1 MCLFNLKS
9 IFIKDHNHPH
19 DHTAFDFRYGGCCV
33 LERQPV
39 GTSTFCAFFDRKAN
53 RTGSMVAFF
62 VSLFLRGC
70 GGEPL
75 FDIPA
80 LVHYPE
86 WWPTRVVAAGAGLI
100 LLPLVSR
107 LSTYF
112 K

>member
-1 MCLFNLKS
+1 
-9 IFIKDHNHPH
+9 
-19 DHTAFDFRYGGCCV
+19 
-33 LERQPV
+33 
-39 GTSTFCAFFDRKAN
+39 
-53 RTGSMVAFF
+53 MVAFF

-86 WWPTRVVAAGAGLI
+86 WWPTRVVAAMAGLI

-107 LSTYF
+107 LTIYF